1 MKAPKNIP
9 VGDGPVDIEI
19 DEDEN
24 IAYVANK
31 LSDTV
36 SVIDTNT
43 MEVSN
48 VTVADELSELDI

>member
-9 VGDGPVDIEI
+9 VGDGPVDIEV

-48 VTVADELSELDI
+48 VTVRMSYLNWI

>member
-31 LSDTV
+31 L
-36 SVIDTNT
+36 
-43 MEVSN
+43 
-48 VTVADELSELDI
+48 